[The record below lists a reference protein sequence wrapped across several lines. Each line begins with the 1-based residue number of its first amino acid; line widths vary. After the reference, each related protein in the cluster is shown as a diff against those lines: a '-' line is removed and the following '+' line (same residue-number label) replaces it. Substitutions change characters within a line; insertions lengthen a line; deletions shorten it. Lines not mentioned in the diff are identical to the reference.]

1 MRNWSC
7 KSILDKKDKYSKKID
22 VISNRMIELE
32 KDIEAIKMKSISP
45 ILSPKTKP
53 TEINSNNN
61 KNEKEERKDNLY
73 FTFHHKKKFLNIN
86 NNNNSYKS
94 NNNKTNIMRKT
105 KSCSIIPR
113 DKLEYEYELR
123 ILRRKIDSLK
133 EENETLKKKVNNLKE
148 KNDYIEFNINSIRN
162 TFGDNYE
169 ENKNDNNVL
178 DEMNTIKYKKKL
190 IDKVIKIC
198 KNNINYYNSYEN
210 NNNKKESSI
219 LNLLLNLM
227 DFRFS
232 YENANLY
239 NSFFNG
245 LEILIQNGNNKKNNK
260 NFYLNNKNRI
270 VNYIHDLVNKEKK
283 LKNINKEFENS
294 KKYYDLC
301 KKFSS
306 VKNLNNYLNGII
318 TKNLKVEQSINK
330 IKKVLKNEH
339 LLKNDNDIL
348 MHNSN
353 KKRMMGH
360 YFNRNRR
367 NTNFNFDKMSFYKTD
382 YYEGGYNYNNDKIIR
397 NNDFFKKMMKLNNS
411 SGLKQKKIINTNYN
425 NNNNNYNGSKNK
437 KCLNNMKKSFSVTA
451 NNKNPKNNKHLYY
464 NSYSISNNN
473 KF

>member
-219 LNLLLNLM
+219 LNLLLNIM
-227 DFRFS
+227 DFRYS
-232 YENANLY
+232 YENALLN
-239 NSFFNG
+239 NSFFSG
-245 LEILIQNGNNKKNNK
+245 IEMIIHNGNNNK
-260 NFYLNNKNRI
+260 NFYLNNKNKI
-270 VNYIHDLVNKEKK
+270 VNYINDLINKEKK
-283 LKNINKEFENS
+283 LKKINRVYKNS

-301 KKFSS
+301 KNFSS
-306 VKNLNNYLNGII
+306 VKNIDNYLNKII
-318 TKNLKVEQSINK
+318 AKNIKVEQSINK
-330 IKKVLKNEH
+330 IKNVLKNENI
-339 LLKNDNDIL
+339 LKNDNIL
-348 MHNSN
+348 LQSNPN
-353 KKRMMGH
+353 KKKMMEN

-367 NTNFNFDKMSFYKTD
+367 NKNFHFGKNSIYQTDFYK
-382 YYEGGYNYNNDKIIR
+382 GYNYNNDNYTR
-397 NNDFFKKMMKLNNS
+397 NNDFYRKMMKLNDS
-411 SGLKQKKIINTNYN
+411 SALKSEKIINYT
-425 NNNNNYNGSKNK
+425 NNNYNESKNK
-437 KCLNNMKKSFSVTA
+437 SMNNMKKSFSVTVS
-451 NNKNPKNNKHLYY
+451 NKNPKNFNQLYY
-464 NSYSISNNN
+464 NSYSL
-473 KF
+473 